1 MGDMSKDFGKRKGK
15 GKKGKK
21 LIPVIFSHGNS
32 SNRTLHSAVLRN
44 LASCGY
50 LVLAIDH

>member
-1 MGDMSKDFGKRKGK
+1 MGELSKDFAKKKGM
-15 GKKGKK
+15 GKKVKK

-50 LVLAIDH
+50 LVFAIDH